1 MQKIPQNMK
10 SKYRNLLLAAL
21 VLVAAPVSLA
31 QDASNRKYQEG
42 VHYDRLVPVQGTS
55 SPPDKIEV
63 AEFFWYG
70 CVYCYRM
77 DAYVEEWKK
86 DQPEEVNFINIPA
99 LWDPTME
106 THARLFLALQ
116 AVGELDAAHRD
127 VFRAI
132 HTENR
137 LLLRLGDQE
146 RFAQRYGV
154 SADDYRNALPV
165 ILGRIQPAQ
174 DQGPDAPIPHS
185 GGAGLRRERQVRG
198 ARYAQQRHAPTAGS
212 RRRTGSSRTLRTLIP
227 RSRTPNWHTRLFRP
241 TRPSPDRRR
250 QDAAAEP
257 TWMCLQACPEKDVS
271 DEKGA
276 VRLIEN

>member
-1 MQKIPQNMK
+1 MK
-10 SKYRNLLLAAL
+10 PKSHSLLLAAL
-21 VLVAAPVSLA
+21 FLTAAPVSQA
-31 QDASNRKYQEG
+31 QEAPNWKFQEG

-137 LLLRLGDQE
+137 PLVRLADQE
-146 RFAQRYGV
+146 RFAERYGV
-154 SADDYRNALPV
+154 SAEDYRNAFRSFSV
-165 ILGRIQPAQ
+165 E
-174 DQGPDAPIPHS
+174 S
-185 GGAGLRRERQVRG
+185 SLRRIMELMRRYRILAVPAFVVNGKYVVRVTPDSDMPQLLEIVDELVARELAER
-198 ARYAQQRHAPTAGS
+198 
-212 RRRTGSSRTLRTLIP
+212 
-227 RSRTPNWHTRLFRP
+227 
-241 TRPSPDRRR
+241 
-250 QDAAAEP
+250 
-257 TWMCLQACPEKDVS
+257 
-271 DEKGA
+271 
-276 VRLIEN
+276 

>member
-1 MQKIPQNMK
+1 MQKFPQQMK
-10 SKYRNLLLAAL
+10 PVYRELLLAAL
-21 VLVAAPVSLA
+21 FLVAAPFSHA
-31 QDASNRKYQEG
+31 QEEPNWKYQEG

-86 DQPEEVNFINIPA
+86 EQPQEVNFINIPA

-116 AVGELDAAHRD
+116 AVGELEAAHRD

-146 RFAQRYGV
+146 RFVQRYGV
-154 SADDYRNALPV
+154 STEDFRNAFRSFSV
-165 ILGRIQPAQ
+165 E
-174 DQGPDAPIPHS
+174 S
-185 GGAGLRRERQVRG
+185 SLRRIKDLMRRYHILAVPAFVVNGKYVVRVTPDSDMPQLLQIVDELVARELYER
-198 ARYAQQRHAPTAGS
+198 
-212 RRRTGSSRTLRTLIP
+212 
-227 RSRTPNWHTRLFRP
+227 
-241 TRPSPDRRR
+241 
-250 QDAAAEP
+250 
-257 TWMCLQACPEKDVS
+257 
-271 DEKGA
+271 
-276 VRLIEN
+276 

>member
-1 MQKIPQNMK
+1 MQKITQKMK
-10 SKYRNLLLAAL
+10 FRNRNLLLAAL
-21 VLVAAPVSLA
+21 FLAAAPIAQA
-31 QDASNRKYQEG
+31 QDTPNWQYQEG

-86 DQPEEVNFINIPA
+86 EQPQEVNFINIPA

-106 THARLFLALQ
+106 THARLFLSLQ

-137 LLLRLGDQE
+137 LLLRLGEQE

-154 SADDYRNALPV
+154 SAEDFRNAFRSFSV
-165 ILGRIQPAQ
+165 E
-174 DQGPDAPIPHS
+174 S
-185 GGAGLRRERQVRG
+185 SLRRIKDLMRRYRILAVPAFVVNGKYVVRVTPDSDMPGLLDIVDELVQRELSER
-198 ARYAQQRHAPTAGS
+198 
-212 RRRTGSSRTLRTLIP
+212 
-227 RSRTPNWHTRLFRP
+227 
-241 TRPSPDRRR
+241 
-250 QDAAAEP
+250 
-257 TWMCLQACPEKDVS
+257 
-271 DEKGA
+271 
-276 VRLIEN
+276 

>member
-1 MQKIPQNMK
+1 MK
-10 SKYRNLLLAAL
+10 SEYRNLLLAAL
-21 VLVAAPVSLA
+21 LLVAAPLA
-31 QDASNRKYQEG
+31 QAQDTSDWKYREG

-70 CVYCYRM
+70 CVFCYRM
-77 DAYVEEWKK
+77 DAYIEEWKK
-86 DQPEEVNFINIPA
+86 KQPQEVNFINIPA

-146 RFAQRYGV
+146 RFVRRYGV
-154 SADDYRNALPV
+154 SADDFRNAFRSFSV
-165 ILGRIQPAQ
+165 E
-174 DQGPDAPIPHS
+174 S
-185 GGAGLRRERQVRG
+185 NLRRIKDLMRRYRILAVPAFVVNGKYVVRVMPDSDMPGLLEIVDELVARELSER
-198 ARYAQQRHAPTAGS
+198 
-212 RRRTGSSRTLRTLIP
+212 
-227 RSRTPNWHTRLFRP
+227 
-241 TRPSPDRRR
+241 
-250 QDAAAEP
+250 
-257 TWMCLQACPEKDVS
+257 
-271 DEKGA
+271 
-276 VRLIEN
+276 

>member
-10 SKYRNLLLAAL
+10 FRYRNLLLAAL
-21 VLVAAPVSLA
+21 LVAAAPISQA
-31 QDASNRKYQEG
+31 QDTTDWKYREG

-70 CVYCYRM
+70 CVFCYRM

-86 DQPEEVNFINIPA
+86 EQPQEVNFINIPA

-106 THARLFLALQ
+106 THARLFLSLQ

-137 LLLRLGDQE
+137 LLLRLGEQE

-154 SADDYRNALPV
+154 SAEDFRNAFRSFSV
-165 ILGRIQPAQ
+165 E
-174 DQGPDAPIPHS
+174 S
-185 GGAGLRRERQVRG
+185 SLRRIKDLMRRYRILAVPAFVVNGKYVVRVTPDSDMPGLLDIVDELVQRELSER
-198 ARYAQQRHAPTAGS
+198 
-212 RRRTGSSRTLRTLIP
+212 
-227 RSRTPNWHTRLFRP
+227 
-241 TRPSPDRRR
+241 
-250 QDAAAEP
+250 
-257 TWMCLQACPEKDVS
+257 
-271 DEKGA
+271 
-276 VRLIEN
+276 

>member
-1 MQKIPQNMK
+1 MK
-10 SKYRNLLLAAL
+10 FRYRNLLLAAL
-21 VLVAAPVSLA
+21 LVAAAPISQA
-31 QDASNRKYQEG
+31 QDTTDWKYREG

-70 CVYCYRM
+70 CVFCYRM

-86 DQPEEVNFINIPA
+86 EQPQEVNFINIPA

-106 THARLFLALQ
+106 THARLFLSLQ

-137 LLLRLGDQE
+137 LLLRLGEQE

-154 SADDYRNALPV
+154 SAEDFRNAFRSFSV
-165 ILGRIQPAQ
+165 E
-174 DQGPDAPIPHS
+174 S
-185 GGAGLRRERQVRG
+185 SLRRIKDLMRRYRILAVPAFVVNGKYVVRVTPDSDMPGLLDIVDELVQRELSER
-198 ARYAQQRHAPTAGS
+198 
-212 RRRTGSSRTLRTLIP
+212 
-227 RSRTPNWHTRLFRP
+227 
-241 TRPSPDRRR
+241 
-250 QDAAAEP
+250 
-257 TWMCLQACPEKDVS
+257 
-271 DEKGA
+271 
-276 VRLIEN
+276 

>member
-1 MQKIPQNMK
+1 MQKIPQKMK
-10 SKYRNLLLAAL
+10 FRYRNLLLAGLLLA
-21 VLVAAPVSLA
+21 AAPISHA
-31 QDASNRKYQEG
+31 QDTSDWKYREG

-77 DAYVEEWKK
+77 DAYIEEWKK
-86 DQPEEVNFINIPA
+86 EQPQEVNFINIPA

-106 THARLFLALQ
+106 THARLFLSLQ

-137 LLLRLGDQE
+137 LLLRLGEQE

-154 SADDYRNALPV
+154 SAEDFRNAFRSFSV
-165 ILGRIQPAQ
+165 E
-174 DQGPDAPIPHS
+174 S
-185 GGAGLRRERQVRG
+185 SLRRIKDLMRRYRILAVPAFVVNGKYVVRVTPDSDMPGLLDIVDELVQRELSER
-198 ARYAQQRHAPTAGS
+198 
-212 RRRTGSSRTLRTLIP
+212 
-227 RSRTPNWHTRLFRP
+227 
-241 TRPSPDRRR
+241 
-250 QDAAAEP
+250 
-257 TWMCLQACPEKDVS
+257 
-271 DEKGA
+271 
-276 VRLIEN
+276 

>member
-1 MQKIPQNMK
+1 MRKIPQKMK
-10 SKYRNLLLAAL
+10 FEYRNLLLAAL
-21 VLVAAPVSLA
+21 LLVVVPMAKA
-31 QDASNRKYQEG
+31 QDTSDWKYREG

-77 DAYVEEWKK
+77 DAYIEEWKK
-86 DQPEEVNFINIPA
+86 DQPQEVNFINIPA

-116 AVGELDAAHRD
+116 AVGELDTAHRD

-146 RFAQRYGV
+146 RFVRRYGV
-154 SADDYRNALPV
+154 SADDFRNAFRSFSV
-165 ILGRIQPAQ
+165 E
-174 DQGPDAPIPHS
+174 S
-185 GGAGLRRERQVRG
+185 NLRRIKDLMRRYRILAVPAFVVNGKYVVRVTPDSDMPGLLEIVDELVARELSER
-198 ARYAQQRHAPTAGS
+198 
-212 RRRTGSSRTLRTLIP
+212 
-227 RSRTPNWHTRLFRP
+227 
-241 TRPSPDRRR
+241 
-250 QDAAAEP
+250 
-257 TWMCLQACPEKDVS
+257 
-271 DEKGA
+271 
-276 VRLIEN
+276 